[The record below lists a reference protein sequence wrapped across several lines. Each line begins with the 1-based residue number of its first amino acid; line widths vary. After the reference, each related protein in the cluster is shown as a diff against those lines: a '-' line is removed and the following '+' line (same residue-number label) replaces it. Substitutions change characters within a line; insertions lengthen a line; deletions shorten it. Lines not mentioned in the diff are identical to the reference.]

1 MTEPLQLTDIGIT
14 PRKAAQFASKG
25 IETVQ
30 DLLMFFPTKYL
41 DFRNPINLA
50 EGKNYAGK
58 HVAVKG
64 QVVGTRVINGKHF
77 MLRLSDG
84 KITVQCFGSIKLIAN
99 VNFMAGR
106 CLPSEVSPHG
116 AMNTKA

>member
-1 MTEPLQLTDIGIT
+1 MKQMTEPLQLTDIGIT

-50 EGKNYAGK
+50 EGKTT
-58 HVAVKG
+58 
-64 QVVGTRVINGKHF
+64 QES
-77 MLRLSDG
+77 MLR
-84 KITVQCFGSIKLIAN
+84 
-99 VNFMAGR
+99 
-106 CLPSEVSPHG
+106 
-116 AMNTKA
+116 

>member
-64 QVVGTRVINGKHF
+64 QGVVCKVSRCSHRNNYRRYESQG
-77 MLRLSDG
+77 
-84 KITVQCFGSIKLIAN
+84 C
-99 VNFMAGR
+99 AGWNR
-106 CLPSEVSPHG
+106 SVCRW
-116 AMNTKA
+116 

>member
-41 DFRNPINLA
+41 DFRILRK
-50 EGKNYAGK
+50 ERTT
-58 HVAVKG
+58 
-64 QVVGTRVINGKHF
+64 QES
-77 MLRLSDG
+77 MLR
-84 KITVQCFGSIKLIAN
+84 
-99 VNFMAGR
+99 
-106 CLPSEVSPHG
+106 
-116 AMNTKA
+116 